1 MLVVGLTGGIATGKS
16 TVSNLFKSHNIPI
29 IDADLI
35 AREVVLPGTPTLGKI
50 VKYFGEDI
58 LLEDGT
64 LNRPKLGSII
74 FNDAEKRRVLNG
86 IVHPAV
92 KKAMFW
98 SMLRCWWRGERV
110 CIMDVPLLIESGL
123 WQFVGKIVVVYC
135 SPEIQLHRLMNRD
148 GSSRTDASSRL
159 NSQKPIAEKLDYA
172 DLVIDNSGS
181 IQDLQD
187 QMQSVITKLYNE
199 AGWTWRVSWLFPPWA
214 VISALSTLLWR
225 TLRRQRRLAR
235 QKKRRD
241 SGTTSQ

>member
-35 AREVVLPGTPTLGKI
+35 AREVVSPGTPTLGKI

-64 LNRPKLGSII
+64 LNRPNQEG
-74 FNDAEKRRVLNG
+74 DVL
-86 IVHPAV
+86 
-92 KKAMFW
+92 
-98 SMLRCWWRGERV
+98 
-110 CIMDVPLLIESGL
+110 DGL

-148 GSSRTDASSRL
+148 RSSRTDASSRL